1 MVRVRRWR
9 VLLISLGA
17 TALVMSTALGAAAS
31 ASVTTSSVLKAA
43 RAAISKQTGVHLVL
57 SGKSSSA
64 SGHVIEDLG
73 TKSGEETYSAGG
85 ASFTIK
91 LTPTYVYFSGNSYA
105 LTADLGLTAAQANKV
120 GNHWISIPSGS
131 SDYRILKST
140 LTVPYVASL
149 LPPAKGT
156 TLSTTITDGV
166 HLHVLKWT
174 TAATASTAKLS
185 NTMTFSAAGAT
196 LPVELIVAFSS
207 GSDTTTFSKW
217 GEHVAVSA
225 PPVASTISYS
235 KATS

>member
-73 TKSGEETYSAGG
+73 TKSGEEIYSAGG

-105 LTADLGLTAAQANKV
+105 LTADLGLTAAQAN
-120 GNHWISIPSGS
+120 
-131 SDYRILKST
+131 
-140 LTVPYVASL
+140 
-149 LPPAKGT
+149 
-156 TLSTTITDGV
+156 
-166 HLHVLKWT
+166 
-174 TAATASTAKLS
+174 
-185 NTMTFSAAGAT
+185 
-196 LPVELIVAFSS
+196 
-207 GSDTTTFSKW
+207 
-217 GEHVAVSA
+217 
-225 PPVASTISYS
+225 
-235 KATS
+235 